1 VTRRLGDRV
10 ALWAT
15 INEPWVASDAGY
27 LHGTHA
33 PGHASVAEAPLASHN
48 LLRAHG
54 AGLQAIRAE
63 GGRQAGLVVNLEP
76 KVPATDGQ
84 ADLDATRRADAY
96 MNRQFLDPV
105 FLGSYPAEMS
115 EIYGAA
121 WPVFPEA
128 DFALI
133 SQPLDFLGINYYT
146 RGVMRN
152 DPDELP
158 LRASKVRQDGALHT
172 TLDWEV
178 CPAALTEVLAWVSSR
193 YGPVP
198 LYITEN
204 GAAFEDPPE
213 TGAALLPDPLRVQY
227 LEDHLR
233 AAGEAL
239 RLGVDLRGYFAWSL
253 LDNFEWGEG
262 YSKRFGLYHV
272 NFATQQRT
280 PKASAR
286 FYADVI
292 ASHGEVLSA
301 GR

>member
-1 VTRRLGDRV
+1 
-10 ALWAT
+10 
-15 INEPWVASDAGY
+15 
-27 LHGTHA
+27 
-33 PGHASVAEAPLASHN
+33 
-48 LLRAHG
+48 G
-54 AGLQAIRAE
+54 A
-63 GGRQAGLVVNLEP
+63 
-76 KVPATDGQ
+76 D
-84 ADLDATRRADAY
+84 
-96 MNRQFLDPV
+96 
-105 FLGSYPAEMS
+105 
-115 EIYGAA
+115 

-133 SQPLDFLGINYYT
+133 SEPLDFLGINYYT
-146 RGVMRN
+146 RGVMRS
-152 DPDELP
+152 DPEELP
-158 LRASKVRQDGALHT
+158 LRASKVRQERALHT

-178 CPAALTEVLAWVSSR
+178 YPATLTEVLAWVSKR

-213 TGAALLPDPLRVQY
+213 TDATLLPDPLRVQY

-233 AAGEAL
+233 AAHQAL
-239 RLGVDLRGYFAWSL
+239 RQGVDLRGYFAWSL
-253 LDNFEWGEG
+253 LDNFEWSAG
-262 YSKRFGLYHV
+262 YSHRFGLYHV